1 MEMSEEKLVLSI
13 FKAVDEVNKML
24 PEERRLKKLP
34 DTFLAGDRGKLE
46 SLELINFI
54 VELEGRLQK
63 DFSLT
68 LNLIEWLEITE
79 ESTKRIDGLAK
90 FIKAQANREDQ

>member
-1 MEMSEEKLVLSI
+1 MEMSEEKLVLTI

-34 DTFLAGDRGKLE
+34 DTFLAGGRGKLE

>member
-1 MEMSEEKLVLSI
+1 MEMSEENVVLSI
-13 FKAVDEVNKML
+13 FKAIDEVNKML
-24 PEERRLKKLP
+24 PEERRLQKLT

-63 DFSLT
+63 DFGLT
-68 LNLIEWLEITE
+68 FNLIEWLEVSE
-79 ESTKRIDGLAK
+79 KSMKRVDGLAK
-90 FIKAQANREDQ
+90 FIKAQTNREEQ

>member
-1 MEMSEEKLVLSI
+1 MELSEENVVLSI
-13 FKAVDEVNKML
+13 FKTIDEVNKML
-24 PEERRLKKLP
+24 PEERRLQKLT

-63 DFSLT
+63 DFDLT
-68 LNLIEWLEITE
+68 FNLIEWLEFPE
-79 ESTKRIDGLAK
+79 DSMKRISGLAK
-90 FIKAQANREDQ
+90 FIRAQANREEQ

>member
-1 MEMSEEKLVLSI
+1 MELSEEKIVLSI
-13 FKAVDEVNKML
+13 FKAIDEVNKML
-24 PEERRLKKLP
+24 PEERRLQKLP

-63 DFSLT
+63 DFGLT
-68 LNLIEWLEITE
+68 FNLIEWLENPE
-79 ESTKRIDGLAK
+79 ESMKRISGLEK
-90 FIKAQANREDQ
+90 FIKAHANREEQ

>member
-1 MEMSEEKLVLSI
+1 MEMSEEKLVLTI

-24 PEERRLKKLP
+24 PEERWLKKLP

-90 FIKAQANREDQ
+90 FIKSQANREDQ

>member
-1 MEMSEEKLVLSI
+1 MEMPEEKVVLNI

-24 PEERRLKKLP
+24 PEERRLQKLT

-63 DFSLT
+63 DFGLT
-68 LNLIEWLEITE
+68 FNLIEWLEIPE
-79 ESTKRIDGLAK
+79 ESMKRISGLAK
-90 FIKAQANREDQ
+90 FIKAQANREE

>member
-1 MEMSEEKLVLSI
+1 MSEENVVLSI
-13 FKAVDEVNKML
+13 FKAIDEVNKML
-24 PEERRLKKLP
+24 PEERRLQKLT

-63 DFSLT
+63 DFDLT
-68 LNLIEWLEITE
+68 FNLIEWLEFPE
-79 ESTKRIDGLAK
+79 DSMKRISGLAK
-90 FIKAQANREDQ
+90 FIKAQANREE

>member
-1 MEMSEEKLVLSI
+1 MELSEEKILRTI
-13 FKAVDEVNKML
+13 FETIDEVNKMM
-24 PEERRLKKLP
+24 PEERRLQKFP

-63 DFSLT
+63 DFGLT
-68 LNLIEWLEITE
+68 FNLIEWLEIPD
-79 ESTKRIDGLAK
+79 ESMKRISGLAK
-90 FIKAQANREDQ
+90 FIKAQANREEQ

>member
-1 MEMSEEKLVLSI
+1 MEMSEEKLVLTI

>member
-1 MEMSEEKLVLSI
+1 MSEENIVLSI
-13 FKAVDEVNKML
+13 FKAIDEVNKML
-24 PEERRLKKLP
+24 PEERRLQKLT

-63 DFSLT
+63 DFGLT
-68 LNLIEWLEITE
+68 FNLIEWLEIPE
-79 ESTKRIDGLAK
+79 DSMKRISGLAK
-90 FIKAQANREDQ
+90 FIKAQANREE